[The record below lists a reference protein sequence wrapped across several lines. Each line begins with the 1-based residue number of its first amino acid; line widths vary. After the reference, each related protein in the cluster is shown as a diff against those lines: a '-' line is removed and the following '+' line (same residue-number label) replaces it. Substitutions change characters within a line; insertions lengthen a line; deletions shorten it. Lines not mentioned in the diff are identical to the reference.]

1 MEELNELFVAEN
13 KLNLAVTDIKSL
25 PSISITKVT
34 SNTQTLSFA
43 LSMDTWDN
51 KNLLLGLCANVTDVP
66 GN

>member
-25 PSISITKVT
+25 PSISISKVT
-34 SNTQTLSFA
+34 SNIQTLLFA
-43 LSMDTWDN
+43 LYMDTWDN
-51 KNLLLGLCANVTDVP
+51 KDLLLGLCANVTDVL

>member
-34 SNTQTLSFA
+34 SDTQTLS
-43 LSMDTWDN
+43 LYMDTWDN
-51 KNLLLGLCANVTDVP
+51 KDLLLGLCANVTDVP